1 MARLDLTRHPHGHGI
16 INTQPS
22 CEYFMSNSIQPFPSI
37 SIADAQRDMRSGYY
51 GGAPGMLTS
60 ALMWL
65 VAGVVAARISPERAV
80 WALFL
85 GGMLIFP
92 VSKLVCR
99 AVFHRENESYGNPL
113 GMTVLECT
121 IAMIGGLFAAWLFL
135 PSKPMLVFPLSA
147 IAVGTHY
154 FVFKTVYGDRS
165 FWLLAGI
172 VTAIGFGDIYAAPMR
187 GSTALLVSLTE
198 LAFGIILVIRATRS
212 NRAAVAPID

>member
-1 MARLDLTRHPHGHGI
+1 ML
-16 INTQPS
+16 
-22 CEYFMSNSIQPFPSI
+22 I
-37 SIADAQRDMRSGYY
+37 SDAQQDLRRAYVGGGPGVIISG
-51 GGAPGMLTS
+51 LV
-60 ALMWL
+60 WL
-65 VAGVVAARISPERAV
+65 VAALVERAQGV
-80 WALFL
+80 GAGFAALFL

-99 AVFHRENESYGNPL
+99 AVFRRENESSGNPF

-198 LAFGIILVIRATRS
+198 LAFGIILVMRATRS